1 VIGFESESKSKPLF
15 EITEASV
22 DARIELGRQ
31 LHRISPQSTDELP
44 CGRIVRIEL
53 SRFLPAI
60 VRMPG
65 TQRSKPPVSICRR
78 RFLHLTTGA
87 AAIPTISRIAKAD
100 SYPSRPVHLIVFYP
114 PGGGNDIIARLL
126 GQWLSDQ
133 LGQSFVIENRPGG
146 GGNLGTEYV
155 VRAAADG
162 YTLLLSST
170 ANTVNASLYKK
181 LNFDFIRDVAP
192 VASISYEPNIM
203 VVNPSV
209 SAKTIPEFIAY
220 AKANPG
226 KIDYG
231 SAGIGSSQHMSG
243 ELFKMMAGIDMTH
256 VPFRGTA
263 PALTGLLGGQ
273 VQVMFAS
280 MPATLEHVRAGKLRA
295 LGVTIPKRS
304 DALPE
309 VPSVSEFLPGFDAS
323 VYYGIAAPKNTPVE
337 IVERLNKEINAGLA
351 DPQLRARLIELGS
364 TVLPGSPADFEKFIA
379 NETEKWAKV
388 VKFAHIEAE

>member
-1 VIGFESESKSKPLF
+1 MNIG
-15 EITEASV
+15 
-22 DARIELGRQ
+22 
-31 LHRISPQSTDELP
+31 
-44 CGRIVRIEL
+44 
-53 SRFLPAI
+53 
-60 VRMPG
+60 
-65 TQRSKPPVSICRR
+65 RR
-78 RFLHLTTGA
+78 RFLHLTASCTAVA
-87 AAIPTISRIAKAD
+87 AVSRIAKAD
-100 SYPSRPVHLIVFYP
+100 SYPSRPVHLIVFYAA
-114 PGGGNDIIARLL
+114 GGGNDIIARLM
-126 GQWLSDQ
+126 GQWLSQ
-133 LGQSFVIENRPGG
+133 RLGQSFVIENRPGG

-155 VRAAADG
+155 VRAPADG

-170 ANTVNASLYKK
+170 ANTVNASLYDK
-181 LNFDFIRDVAP
+181 LDFNFVRDIAP

-209 SAKTIPEFIAY
+209 PAKTILEFIAY

-226 KIDYG
+226 KINYG

-263 PALTGLLGGQ
+263 PALTSLLGGQ

-280 MPATLEHVRAGKLRA
+280 MPATLEYVRASKLRA

-304 DALPE
+304 DALPDI
-309 VPSVSEFLPGFDAS
+309 PSVSEFLPGFDAE
-323 VYYGIAAPKNTPVE
+323 VYYGIGAPKDTPAE

-351 DPQLRARLIELGS
+351 DPQFKARLIELGS
-364 TVLPGSPADFEKFIA
+364 MVLPGSPADFEKFIA

-388 VKFAHIEAE
+388 VKFANIKAE